1 MKLMYDLPQ
10 ADRAAYDAAAAG
22 EKMMYCVPFNMYE
35 DRFVAGWTVV
45 TDKHIYC
52 ILDGKVLTTT
62 DLSRCTVF
70 STEVLYGNCAFY
82 ACIDG
87 ITTLICRFLSGR
99 NLSRYS
105 VLVNACESLAE
116 KLRNSEEPGEP
127 VTNDE
132 RERFCP
138 KCNRPY
144 VYGTTVCPFCRDTK
158 EVYKKLWG
166 LTRGLRLMLFFPL
179 IVSVFTLAIQ
189 FILPAIQKVAVND
202 YLTNKSIYK
211 EGISLADKNLQAFL
225 LIFVAIISI
234 DLFQRALGVIQS
246 RLSAISGNKFTLMMR
261 TLLYEKIQTLS
272 IASIGKKSTGDLMG
286 RITGDV
292 GVVQGFMTGQLPSL
306 FSMGASFVLAL
317 IFLLLLDPIMSL
329 FVFVPI
335 PFVVFLVSRFW
346 STMQRLNRKGWVL
359 GYHVNLFLQDILNG
373 IRVVKTFGNEES
385 EITKFNTRTDRA
397 SRQGESNA
405 KLYDTIFPIL
415 AFGVRFGSYLILF
428 YGNYKLFTGSMNY
441 GDLHQFNSY
450 ANIIYGPLLYI
461 TFIPRQISSFL
472 TSLGKVLEILEEEP
486 EVADIGLP
494 IDISIEG
501 DVSVRNVTFGYDSY
515 NPVLQGINL
524 EVKKG
529 EMIGIVGHSGCGK
542 TTLINLLMRLYD
554 VNEGEICIDDVNI
567 KDISQNALR
576 SQIGV
581 VLQEINLEVKKGEM
595 IGIVGH
601 SGCGKTTLINLLMR
615 LYDVNE
621 GEILIDDVNIKDISQ
636 NALRSQIGV
645 VLQETHLFSGSIR
658 DNIKYAKP
666 LASDEEVVAAA
677 KMANAH
683 DFIVNLPEGYNTM
696 VGEKGYSLS
705 GGERQR
711 VAIARALIHDP
722 RILILDEATAALDT
736 ETEKLI
742 QDALNKLSQ
751 NRTTFAIAHRL
762 STLRNADRLIV
773 LDKGHMVECGT
784 HQELLELKGFY
795 WKLVMAQRQGS
806 GFQKKKP
813 AATVA
818 AK

>member
-10 ADRAAYDAAAAG
+10 ADKAAYDAAATG

-52 ILDGKVLTTT
+52 ILDGKVLAAT

-105 VLVNACESLAE
+105 VLVNACEALAE
-116 KLRNSEEPGEP
+116 KLRNKEEPGEP

-138 KCNRPY
+138 KCNRPF

-158 EVYKKLWG
+158 EVYRKLWG

-179 IVSVFTLAIQ
+179 FVSVFTLAIQ

-234 DLFQRALGVIQS
+234 DLFQRALGVLQS

-272 IASIGKKSTGDLMG
+272 IASISKKSTGDLMG

-306 FSMGASFVLAL
+306 FSMAASFVLAL
-317 IFLLLLDPIMSL
+317 VFLLVLDPVMSL

-335 PFVVFLVSRFW
+335 PLVVFLVSRFW

-385 EITKFNTRTDRA
+385 EIAKFNARTNRA
-397 SRQGESNA
+397 SRQGEFNA
-405 KLYDTIFPIL
+405 RLYDTVFPL
-415 AFGVRFGSYLILF
+415 LGFAVRFGSYLILF

-450 ANIIYGPLLYI
+450 ANIIYGPLLTI
-461 TFIPRQISSFL
+461 TFIPRQVSSFL

-494 IDISIEG
+494 IDIAVEG
-501 DVSVRNVTFGYDSY
+501 DVSIRNVTFGYDSY
-515 NPVLQGINL
+515 NPVLQG
-524 EVKKG
+524 
-529 EMIGIVGHSGCGK
+529 
-542 TTLINLLMRLYD
+542 
-554 VNEGEICIDDVNI
+554 
-567 KDISQNALR
+567 
-576 SQIGV
+576 
-581 VLQEINLEVKKGEM
+581 INLEVKKGEM

-742 QDALNKLSQ
+742 QDALNKLSL

-784 HQELLELKGFY
+784 HQELLDLKGFY

-806 GFQKKKP
+806 GFQKKKKP
-813 AATVA
+813 AEVA
-818 AK
+818 AAK

>member
-10 ADRAAYDAAAAG
+10 VDKAAYEATATG

-52 ILDGKVLTTT
+52 ILDGKVLSTT

-87 ITTLICRFLSGR
+87 ITTLVCRFLSGR

-116 KLRNSEEPGEP
+116 KCRNKEDAGEP

-138 KCNRPY
+138 KCNRPF

-179 IVSVFTLAIQ
+179 FVSVFTLAIQ

-261 TLLYEKIQTLS
+261 TLLYEKIQMLS

-306 FSMGASFVLAL
+306 FSMAASFILAL
-317 IFLLLLDPIMSL
+317 VFLLILDPVMSL

-385 EITKFNTRTDRA
+385 EIEKFNARTNRA
-397 SRQGESNA
+397 SKQSEFNA
-405 KLYDTIFPIL
+405 RLYDTIFPL
-415 AFGVRFGSYLILF
+415 LGFAVRFGSYLILF

-450 ANIIYGPLLYI
+450 ANIIYGPLLTI

-515 NPVLQGINL
+515 NPVLQSINL
-524 EVKKG
+524 EV
-529 EMIGIVGHSGCGK
+529 
-542 TTLINLLMRLYD
+542 
-554 VNEGEICIDDVNI
+554 
-567 KDISQNALR
+567 Q
-576 SQIGV
+576 
-581 VLQEINLEVKKGEM
+581 KGEM

-742 QDALNKLSQ
+742 QDALNKLSK

-806 GFQKKKP
+806 GFQKKKKAEP
-813 AATVA
+813 VA
-818 AK
+818 AAK